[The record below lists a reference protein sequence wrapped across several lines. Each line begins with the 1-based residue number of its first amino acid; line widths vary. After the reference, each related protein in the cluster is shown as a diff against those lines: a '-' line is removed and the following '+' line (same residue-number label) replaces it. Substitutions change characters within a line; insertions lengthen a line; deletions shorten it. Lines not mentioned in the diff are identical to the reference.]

1 MKKQIPI
8 IIGLVAVS
16 IAMIVAAAFY
26 GKRDQFEY
34 TAHKKDVI
42 FTLDGKEYTLGDIT
56 YYIARQEYQI
66 EEQAQVYDAKDTN
79 KYWALHING
88 EFIRLTGKDTAL
100 QSAIHDMLFY
110 EMAKEKQITLNDEEK
125 RYAKDSA
132 SDLSYDL
139 TDEQKERAGL
149 SDKEIK
155 KMTEKAAVAEKYQ
168 EIYAKEQERNY
179 GAYDYNGK
187 GYKDLLEEHDLKIEE
202 KLWEKVSFGNV
213 ALNHRFEE

>member
-168 EIYAKEQERNY
+168 EIYAREQERNY